1 MHHATVQYNSTVH
14 VTAVSIIHLCHTAVL
29 YNYKSELYYTT
40 LQLHNKSALLAV
52 SWVTARITHLYC
64 SVGVAIIQI
73 GVAIA
78 QRHNRIALYHTN
90 TSCSFT
96 IPLYHTFT
104 LYEIQLN
111 CTTQLN
117 NCTVLELQL
126 HHNHTLLYH
135 TCNCVSRNCTRE
147 MHTVIITVLYHE
159 LQLYILCSDTSTIQQ
174 QCIVSCTCTMELCWT
189 AWVAALSYTPI
200 CTMQQ
205 RTPLNVQAIQPH
217 HITHKFELHHT
228 NIQAAIVQLYHA
240 YNFKLSYCRVI
251 LVVVFQQAHHT
262 AVKYNLHIIT
272 VPLPLYH
279 CYQYH
284 IIVTHNCNLV

>member
-135 TCNCVSRNCTRE
+135 TCNCASCNCTRE
-147 MHTVIITVLYHE
+147 THTVIITTVPWAATLHTMLRHLNHTTTVHRE
-159 LQLYILCSDTSTIQQ
+159 LQLRHAAAQWNCAELLELQLCH
-174 QCIVSCTCTMELCWT
+174 
-189 AWVAALSYTPI
+189 TP
-200 CTMQQ
+200 
-205 RTPLNVQAIQPH
+205 N
-217 HITHKFELHHT
+217 
-228 NIQAAIVQLYHA
+228 LYHA
-240 YNFKLSYCRVI
+240 TAYSLECTSHTTASYYTQVWT
-251 LVVVFQQAHHT
+251 APYKHT
-262 AVKYNLHIIT
+262 SS
-272 VPLPLYH
+272 
-279 CYQYH
+279 
-284 IIVTHNCNLV
+284 NCTTIPYIQLQTELL

>member
-135 TCNCVSRNCTRE
+135 TCNCASCNCTRE
-147 MHTVIITVLYHE
+147 THTVIITVLYHE

-174 QCIVSCTCTMELCWT
+174 QCIVSCNCAMQLHNGTVLNC
-189 AWVAALSYTPI
+189 LSCSSVIHP
-200 CTMQQ
+200 
-205 RTPLNVQAIQPH
+205 N
-217 HITHKFELHHT
+217 
-228 NIQAAIVQLYHA
+228 LYHA
-240 YNFKLSYCRVI
+240 TAYSLECTSHTTASYYTQVWT
-251 LVVVFQQAHHT
+251 APYKHT
-262 AVKYNLHIIT
+262 SS
-272 VPLPLYH
+272 
-279 CYQYH
+279 
-284 IIVTHNCNLV
+284 NCTTIPYIQLQTELL